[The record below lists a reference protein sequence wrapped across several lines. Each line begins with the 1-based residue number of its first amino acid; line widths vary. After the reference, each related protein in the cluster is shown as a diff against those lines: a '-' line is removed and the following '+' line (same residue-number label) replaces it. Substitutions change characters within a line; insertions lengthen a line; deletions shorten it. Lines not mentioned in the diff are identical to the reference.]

1 MCATVSDHVHT
12 LGACN
17 TNLQGTDVI
26 GHVLHQRA
34 NLRGKPFD
42 AGEALT

>member
-12 LGACN
+12 LG
-17 TNLQGTDVI
+17 
-26 GHVLHQRA
+26 VLHQRA